1 MNILIYTQYFF
12 PETNAA
18 ANRVSDLA
26 DFLAKNNEVT
36 VLTGFPN
43 HPLGKIIGNYKI
55 KWLTKEKRENINIL
69 RSFLIIP
76 WKTNSKF
83 WRYLNYFSFAFSSFI
98 NLFKIKNLD
107 VVFVS
112 SPPISILILAY
123 LYAKLKKIK
132 LVVDLRD
139 LWPEAAISLNFIKKD
154 FITKQLE
161 ILVKKSY
168 FYASKIIVNTPS
180 FQKTLVEEYKITN
193 DKILY
198 LPNGFDIDGNML
210 IKNSLKRS
218 SFDFKIFYAGLFG
231 FAQNVNLILDLALVC
246 QNNKENIQFV
256 LVGDGPLKNELKIKI
271 RNLNLQ
277 NVTMFDYQKKQDLFN
292 LINECDLGLIT
303 YQINDT
309 FRKNIPSKIFE
320 YMFLEKP
327 IIINLKGQAS
337 TIIEDG
343 DFGICIETNDP
354 QTLYN
359 GIKENIYTLKQKGIN
374 GFLYLQKH
382 FNKNDLFFKLQ
393 EEINKL

>member
-1 MNILIYTQYFF
+1 
-12 PETNAA
+12 
-18 ANRVSDLA
+18 
-26 DFLAKNNEVT
+26 
-36 VLTGFPN
+36 
-43 HPLGKIIGNYKI
+43 
-55 KWLTKEKRENINIL
+55 
-69 RSFLIIP
+69 
-76 WKTNSKF
+76 
-83 WRYLNYFSFAFSSFI
+83 
-98 NLFKIKNLD
+98 
-107 VVFVS
+107 
-112 SPPISILILAY
+112 
-123 LYAKLKKIK
+123 
-132 LVVDLRD
+132 
-139 LWPEAAISLNFIKKD
+139 
-154 FITKQLE
+154 
-161 ILVKKSY
+161 
-168 FYASKIIVNTPS
+168 
-180 FQKTLVEEYKITN
+180 
-193 DKILY
+193 
-198 LPNGFDIDGNML
+198 ML

-231 FAQNVNLILDLALVC
+231 FAQNVNLILDLAWIC
-246 QNNKENIQFV
+246 QNNKENIQFF
-256 LVGDGPLKNELKIKI
+256 LVGDGPLKNDLKIKI
-271 RNLNLQ
+271 RDLNLQ